1 MELKRSRGGENPGR
15 MQLGGGEKF
24 VGKLRGRE
32 GRDHE
37 GGYRV
42 LEVTFITVRCAQFSR
57 L

>member
-1 MELKRSRGGENPGR
+1 MVVKKIQGGCNSVVVKNSWVSW
-15 MQLGGGEKF
+15 GGG
-24 VGKLRGRE
+24 GRR